1 MVRLGSK
8 SKQPAQKKKS
18 VRGTQPLA
26 PFSAT
31 LRSKRCADDFPAFE
45 VCLRPVLS
53 TGDDT
58 IIELVGVLFLVYIAH
73 IREIEILFIRIFKP
87 LEHNKSVIQIFSLIS
102 TLSPIYSSSFPGSIS
117 RALNQHPCPPLHT
130 PPSPVSAVAHP
141 PPHTTITPTFG
152 SPRHRYRG
160 APRPTLARTAFPRCP
175 AGGALA
181 VAPSRTPPSP
191 SRLPPLTLPSPA
203 TQTL

>member
-102 TLSPIYSSSFPGSIS
+102 TLPPIYSSSFPGSIS

-130 PPSPVSAVAHP
+130 PPPSPVSAVAHP

-160 APRPTLARTAFPRCP
+160 APVQPWPE
-175 AGGALA
+175 
-181 VAPSRTPPSP
+181 PPSP
-191 SRLPPLTLPSPA
+191 VVRPAAPSQSRQAARHLHRA
-203 TQTL
+203 ACHR

>member
-102 TLSPIYSSSFPGSIS
+102 TLPPIYSSSFPGSIS
-117 RALNQHPCPPLHT
+117 RALNQHPCPPLH
-130 PPSPVSAVAHP
+130 
-141 PPHTTITPTFG
+141 TFG